1 MITLIFVRG
10 DPASMI
16 DRTIEGV
23 SQGDFCHVA
32 VRFSWG
38 IVEALGVPERGF
50 VPGVRLSPVDKYDG
64 KAVVMMKL
72 ALPEEAA
79 AEQEARR
86 LLGRLY
92 SYIGCLEGGIYDMTG
107 IRLQPWLNKLI
118 DWLQIRLFGTALPV
132 DVGKWSMNCSETA
145 VRIIRAGGI
154 KVLPGVEADCIT
166 PMDLIRY
173 FQSDKGELTMSEET
187 MTTTSPDKTDVTNTS
202 TASMTGVAGVVSNM
216 AGSVVDTAVASGSS
230 SVTNW
235 VSEEIAKLREEMNST
250 SNFTVAARDR
260 LEIAAL
266 EAMSVV
272 ALAELKHLAV
282 KLKDKIS

>member
-16 DRTIEGV
+16 DRTIEAF

-50 VPGVRLSPVDKYDG
+50 MPGVRLSPVDKYDG
-64 KAVVMMKL
+64 KAVVTIKL

-92 SYIGCLEGGIYDMTG
+92 SYIGCLEGGVYDMTG
-107 IRLQPWLNKLI
+107 IRLQPWLNKFS
-118 DWLQIRLFGTALPV
+118 DWLQTRLFGTVLPV

-145 VRIIRAGGI
+145 ARIIRAGGI
-154 KVLPGVEADCIT
+154 NILPGVEADCIT

-173 FQSDKGELTMSEET
+173 FQIDKGELTMSEEP
-187 MTTTSPDKTDVTNTS
+187 MINSSVNKTDEINTS
-202 TASMTGVAGVVSNM
+202 AASMAGVGGIVSNIV
-216 AGSVVDTAVASGSS
+216 GSVVDTAAASGST

-235 VSEEIAKLREEMNST
+235 VSGEIAKLREEMNTT

-272 ALAELKHLAV
+272 ALAELKHLVV